1 MPIRPK
7 RIGSISTPSTNVIEL
22 FRRKLLEWSTRNFA
36 PFPWRLTHNS
46 FHALIAEIMLQRTK
60 AEQVERVYTEF
71 VRRYRTPEDVLEDT
85 EDHLLSLLR
94 PLGLHWRSVTILKL
108 VAELH
113 AGGIPNNLDDLLE
126 LPGVGPY
133 AAAAFLSFHKGRR
146 AVIVDSNV
154 VRLYGRYFGFV
165 TDPETRRFKQ
175 FLDLADRITPRRDF
189 RKFNYALLDHTRMLC
204 KHKPLCRSCP
214 LNGNC
219 CFGRNILG
227 EESRES
233 I

>member
-1 MPIRPK
+1 VLIRSK
-7 RIGSISTPSTNVIEL
+7 RIRSIPTPSANVIKS
-22 FRRKLLEWSTRNFA
+22 FRRKLLEWGTRNFA
-36 PFPWRLTHNS
+36 PFPWRLTRNS

-60 AEQVERVYTEF
+60 AEQVERVYMEF
-71 VRRYRTPEDVLEDT
+71 ARRYKTPEDVLEDT

-94 PLGLHWRSVTILKL
+94 PLGLYWRSKTILKL

-113 AGGIPNNLDDLLE
+113 VKGIPTDLGDLLD

-133 AAAAFLSFHKGRR
+133 AAAAFLSFHRGHR

-204 KHKPLCRSCP
+204 KHKPLCPRCP

-227 EESRES
+227 ERRRRS